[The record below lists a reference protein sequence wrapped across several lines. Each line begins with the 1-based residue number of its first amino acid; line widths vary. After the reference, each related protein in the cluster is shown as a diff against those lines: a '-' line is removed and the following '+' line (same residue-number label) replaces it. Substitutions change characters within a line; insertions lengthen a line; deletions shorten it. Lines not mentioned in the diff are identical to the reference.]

1 MAKKKS
7 KKFNKMDFFLLI
19 DLILIIAFTITM
31 LVIYMKTYSVPD
43 SVVIAVYGILG
54 SETGL
59 LAYLKQSKEREI
71 TRRQE
76 LEDRKYYEKINKG
89 VEDNGIN

>member
-1 MAKKKS
+1 MSRKKS
-7 KKFNKMDFFLLI
+7 KKFNKMDFYLLI
-19 DLILIIAFTITM
+19 DLILIIAFTVTM
-31 LVIYMKTYSVPD
+31 LIIYMKTYNVPD

-59 LAYLKQSKEREI
+59 LAYLKSAKEREI

-76 LEDRKYYEKINKG
+76 LEDRKYYNKLEKG
-89 VEDNGIN
+89 VEENGIN